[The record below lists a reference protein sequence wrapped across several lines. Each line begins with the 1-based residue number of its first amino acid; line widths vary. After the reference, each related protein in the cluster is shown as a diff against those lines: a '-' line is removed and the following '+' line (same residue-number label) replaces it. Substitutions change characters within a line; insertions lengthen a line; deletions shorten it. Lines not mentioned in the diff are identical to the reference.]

1 MSHVW
6 IVERR
11 FYKGFADWT
20 PAPPG
25 YAFDKKDIGI
35 CHGTRAEARDAAQ
48 QLQGTSEFNL
58 RAHVVEFRAAKY
70 VRED

>member
-11 FYKGFADWT
+11 FKGSSNTWSPMPST
-20 PAPPG
+20 YSRPESIEV
-25 YAFDKKDIGI
+25 Y
-35 CHGTRAEARDAAQ
+35 HRTRSEARGAV
-48 QLQGTSEFNL
+48 FNL
-58 RAHVVEFRAAKY
+58 RHNSPFLNAVEFRAAKY

>member
-20 PAPPG
+20 PVPPA
-25 YAFDKKDIGI
+25 YAFDRKGI
-35 CHGTRAEARDAAQ
+35 ETYHRTREEARGAAHK
-48 QLQGTSEFNL
+48 LESTSELNT

-70 VRED
+70 VREN